1 MNTIT
6 ILILGILAA
15 VILLG
20 IVFVIRKFGG
30 VDIVNVTNSIVTFI
44 QSALISAGI
53 TTVDDMFNTIV
64 NYIVEALTTVAAG
77 CSNAVTTDEKV
88 TQALS
93 LINDY
98 ASAAGITFTDVQIAT
113 IKTVL
118 TVGFEFVDALSI
130 SRKKLAAIKGRALT
144 ERKLL
149 ETEQRLLRK
158 IG

>member
-1 MNTIT
+1 MNTTT
-6 ILILGILAA
+6 IFILGILAA
-15 VILLG
+15 VVLLG
-20 IVFVIRKFGG
+20 IVFVIRKFGS

-53 TTVDDMFNTIV
+53 TTADSLFSTIV

-77 CSNAVTTDEKV
+77 CSNTVTTDEKV

-93 LINDY
+93 LISDY

-118 TVGFEFVDALSI
+118 TVGFEFVGALSI
-130 SRKKLAAIKGRALT
+130 SRKKLAAVKSKALT

-149 ETEQRLLRK
+149 EAEHRLLRK

>member
-1 MNTIT
+1 MNTTT
-6 ILILGILAA
+6 ILILGIIAA

-20 IVFVIRKFGG
+20 IIFVIRKFGG
-30 VDIVNVTNSIVTFI
+30 IDIVNVTSSIVAFI
-44 QSALISAGI
+44 QNALIAAGI
-53 TTVDDMFNTIV
+53 TTVDSMFSTIV

-77 CSNAVTTDEKV
+77 CSNTVTTDEKV

-98 ASAAGITFTDVQIAT
+98 ASVAGITFTDVQIAT

-130 SRKKLAAIKGRALT
+130 SKKRLAIIRGNMQT

-149 ETEQRLLRK
+149 GK
-158 IG
+158 VA